1 MVTNRIIVK
10 GVVQGVGYRFFVLD
24 LAQRLGLAGYAR
36 NRANGTVEVVA
47 QGEMDAVASL
57 VEELRV
63 GPRAAHVSGLQVETL
78 EEPELFGS
86 FEIRF

>member
-1 MVTNRIIVK
+1 MVTKRIIVT

-24 LAQRLGLAGYAR
+24 LGTRLGLAGYAR
-36 NRANGTVEVVA
+36 NLVDGSVEVVA
-47 QGEMDAVASL
+47 QGEADAVASL

-63 GPRAAHVSGLQVETL
+63 GPRAAHVSGLDVEAIENPPDL
-78 EEPELFGS
+78 GP